1 MAGRVFIVHRWEAA
15 TTSDWYPWLKEQ
27 LEKNGFSVVLVD
39 VPDTMDPVPERW
51 VAKLGAD
58 IGTPDQET
66 FLVGHSLGAQTVLK
80 YLEEIDAKI
89 GGIVLVAP
97 WPRQT
102 KKDEEDPQFFE
113 MSKRWLNKELNWNK
127 IARNANGAVAIFSDD
142 DPFVPI
148 TDSQVFKDKLR
159 AKIIIE
165 KGKGHFGDSPPA
177 VNELQSA
184 LDAVIELS
192 KSKSDKR

>member
-1 MAGRVFIVHRWEAA
+1 MAERVFIVHRWEA
-15 TTSDWYPWLKEQ
+15 TTSSDWYPWLKEQ
-27 LEKNGFSVVLVD
+27 LEKSGFSVVLVD

-51 VAKLGAD
+51 VAKLEAD
-58 IGTPDQET
+58 IGTPDQKT

-80 YLEEIDAKI
+80 YLEESDAKI

-113 MSKRWLNKELNWNK
+113 MSKRWLDKEPNWNK
-127 IARNANGAVAIFSDD
+127 ITKNTNGTIVIFSDN
-142 DPFVPI
+142 DPFVPLGDAQI
-148 TDSQVFKDKLR
+148 FKERLN
-159 AKIIIE
+159 AKVIIE

-192 KSKSDKR
+192 KSKSDKG